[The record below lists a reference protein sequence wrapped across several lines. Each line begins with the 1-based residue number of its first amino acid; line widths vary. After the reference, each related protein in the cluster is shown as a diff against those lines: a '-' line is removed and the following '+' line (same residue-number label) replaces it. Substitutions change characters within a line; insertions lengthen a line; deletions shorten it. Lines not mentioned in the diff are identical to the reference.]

1 LGQLILMRLSTSN
14 VSRVNWQLKKG
25 KRVACPAWRGGF
37 TLLEV
42 IVAMSIGLIV
52 IGVAVLSITGVQD
65 ENQLRRLATDVEG
78 QVRSA
83 LFEAMSSQRPVRLAL
98 DGASA
103 TIKTVGDGDE
113 AEVDAG
119 AGEGDSGSVTLDPLY
134 LAAANDLAS
143 GDLEVKWPIDA
154 HSPAL
159 FRGAVCAHLI
169 MPRR

>member
-1 LGQLILMRLSTSN
+1 MRLSTSN
-14 VSRVNWQLKKG
+14 LSRVNWQLKKG

-98 DGASA
+98 DGGLG
-103 TIKTVGDGDE
+103 GDGR
-113 AEVDAG
+113 VLVKRY
-119 AGEGDSGSVTLDPLY
+119 GEGKFREARRGEFWEFSPTGVCEPIEVRIQHALGQIELAFDPLTGM
-134 LAAANDLAS
+134 ARR
-143 GDLEVKWPIDA
+143 
-154 HSPAL
+154 
-159 FRGAVCAHLI
+159 RGIIVGG
-169 MPRR
+169 